1 VHVPITRLDQLVP
14 SAAGE
19 IPRVVVAAGDDPD
32 VIRALASAADAGC
45 ARPILVADQ
54 ARVDC
59 ILKELGLDPRLFQV
73 HQESDSRTAAARA
86 VSMVRSGEAHILMKG
101 RIGTSDFMRA
111 ILHRER
117 GLVPSGGLLSHVAVF
132 QVPEYPRLLLI
143 ADAAIIPAPG
153 VKEKIAIIENLLPVA
168 HALGLDRPRVALLAA
183 VEKVN
188 SDMSATLDAAQIAQ
202 MAQRGQ
208 IEGVLVDG
216 PLALDVAVSPE
227 CAEAKNLGGP
237 VAGQADVLIVPDIEA
252 GNVLYKSLTQ
262 LARAKVAAMVTGAT
276 APIVLTSR
284 ADDDESKYLSLLLAG
299 WVAQRRASKK

>member
-1 VHVPITRLDQLVP
+1 MHASIKRLDQLVP
-14 SAAGE
+14 SAVGE

-32 VIRALASAADAGC
+32 AIRALASATDTGI
-45 ARPILVADQ
+45 ARPILVADEI
-54 ARVDC
+54 RVNRL
-59 ILKELGLDPRLFQV
+59 LKEMDLDPGLFQV
-73 HQESDSRTAAARA
+73 HRESDQRAAAAHA
-86 VSMVRSGEAHILMKG
+86 VAMVRSGEAHILMKG

-111 ILHRER
+111 ILHKER

-132 QVPEYPRLLLI
+132 QVSEYPRLLLI

-168 HALGLDRPRVALLAA
+168 RALGLDRPRVALLAA
-183 VEKVN
+183 LEKVN
-188 SDMSATLDAAQIAQ
+188 SSMSATLDAAQIAQ

-208 IEGVLVDG
+208 MEGVLVDG

-237 VAGQADVLIVPDIEA
+237 VAGKADVLIVPDIEA

-262 LARAKVAAMVTGAT
+262 LGRAKVAAMVTGAT

-284 ADDDESKYLSLLLAG
+284 ADDDETKYLSLLLAG
-299 WVAQRRASKK
+299 WVAQWRASKK